1 MTEVNTSIDA
11 NGKEMRFLGVGDH
24 GMSDNLITRQP
35 GRPCAFF
42 PKGEYAGQLKRE
54 KGK

>member
-35 GRPCAFF
+35 GRPYAFF
-42 PKGEYAGQLKRE
+42 PQGEYAGQLKRE